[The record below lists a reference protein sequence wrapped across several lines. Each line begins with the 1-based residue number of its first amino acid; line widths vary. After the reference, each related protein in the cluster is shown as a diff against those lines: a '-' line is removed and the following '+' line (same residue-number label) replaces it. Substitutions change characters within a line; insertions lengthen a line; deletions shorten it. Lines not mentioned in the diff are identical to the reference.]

1 MAGMAPLRS
10 FARICSAT
18 VQHDDLLGYMAESSR
33 IDTFDSKTCY
43 DLLRSRVEFSA
54 VSQRQRL
61 NYTPQESNV
70 FKVRFDV
77 FANSNDA
84 YRIGIT
90 DFSKLTREA
99 AALELAVFSRIH
111 PGWSLLFPL
120 KMYLLDRPYIAELY
134 QGFLPFGSEVIAWLH
149 DVGFTGIGTSPT
161 LADHVFLADY
171 SAKLGRLHGWST
183 VTVNHYMYLE
193 GKALAKRKVTPK
205 IPPVGESQSQ

>member
-1 MAGMAPLRS
+1 MAMLKS
-10 FARICSAT
+10 FARICPAS

-43 DLLRSRVEFSA
+43 DLLRNRVEFSA
-54 VSQRQRL
+54 VSQRL
-61 NYTPQESNV
+61 NYSPQESNV

-90 DFSKLTREA
+90 DFRQFTREA

-120 KMYLLDRPYIAELY
+120 KMFLLDRPEIAELY
-134 QGFLPFGSEVIAWLH
+134 QGFLPFGSEIIAWLH
-149 DVGFTGIGTSPT
+149 DVGFTGIGSTPT

-171 SAKLGRLHGWST
+171 SAKLAKLHGWST
-183 VTVNHYMYLE
+183 VTVNHYMYIE
-193 GKALAKRKVTPK
+193 GKALTKKKVTPR
-205 IPPVGESQSQ
+205 IPPVGESTSQ